1 MTGIRDRG
9 HRLRFGLV
17 TPQMWRSWDEIL
29 ELWSRAE
36 AAGWDAVFLVDHF
49 ISDWEG
55 EMGANL
61 EAFSTLAALARE
73 VPRIELGVFVA
84 GITHRPPMVLLKSA
98 ITLDHVSNGR
108 FLLGVGAAWNERE
121 HQEYGIPFPSPADR
135 VGAVEETLTA
145 LRLLESQQRTDFAG
159 QYLRLDN
166 ATFEPKPVRGRLPV
180 VVGSRRPRMLDILSR
195 FGDYWDAA
203 GTIDDVARTG
213 EVLDASC
220 RRNGRDP
227 DDIVWMH
234 EEVAKD
240 VHATIDGLAD
250 RVAALSAVGVSFF
263 LVNVWPRSD
272 SSVIERLGEGLQ
284 RLRER
289 MD

>member
-1 MTGIRDRG
+1 MTDIRDRG

-29 ELWSRAE
+29 ELWSWAE
-36 AAGWDAVFLVDHF
+36 DAGWDAAFLVDHF

-240 VHATIDGLAD
+240 AHATIEGLAD
-250 RVAALSAVGVSFF
+250 RVNALSAVGVSFF

-272 SSVIERLGEGLQ
+272 SSVIERLGNGLQ
-284 RLRER
+284 RLREKTA
-289 MD
+289 